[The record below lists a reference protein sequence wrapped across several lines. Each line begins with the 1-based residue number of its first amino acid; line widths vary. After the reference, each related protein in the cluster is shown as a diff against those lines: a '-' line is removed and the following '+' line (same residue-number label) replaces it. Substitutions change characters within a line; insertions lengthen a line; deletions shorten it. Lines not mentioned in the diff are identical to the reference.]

1 MKAHSFFIKAV
12 SALLGLLA
20 VTAAA
25 ETRQS
30 KVLLKNIQSLTLKKG
45 LQTSHRRVEPVPQL
59 KCIGG
64 SGKPHYEVDVMR
76 CTNSGSGYDSND
88 VEWTCKASL
97 PPEFKLG
104 STDVI
109 CEGYSDSDDPYIL
122 KGSCGVE
129 YRLLLTELGQQKY
142 GSKKP
147 AWRSTSP
154 KSESSS
160 GDYDYT
166 QTDAVIMYLF
176 WALFAGVA
184 LWMLYSF
191 IKNYF
196 AGNTGLPR
204 NPVRFPGG
212 GNGGDI
218 LLESPLAAI
227 RRAGDLAS
235 GLEQWVVQRRVTRWD
250 RVQTRTETRHIRRHR
265 KGATA
270 GSEEANSSK
279 QGIMVGSEE
288 VTRAKDLR
296 AREDLLVQAR
306 HLVLPDTI
314 ALDLGQ
320 LGDAKIVDKYMTS
333 NEDDNE
339 FDIPEELIDSSDL
352 SSTDSSSTNTPS
364 ERLLDSYSDLPA
376 LEPLEPGPTLPTLA
390 PDLRAQSTQAQD
402 TKAEDIYQPKNR
414 NLKIRRLTTPEL
426 KIRKSPL
433 IHMNAQH
440 I

>member
-166 QTDAVIMYLF
+166 QTDAVIM
-176 WALFAGVA
+176 
-184 LWMLYSF
+184 
-191 IKNYF
+191 
-196 AGNTGLPR
+196 
-204 NPVRFPGG
+204 
-212 GNGGDI
+212 
-218 LLESPLAAI
+218 
-227 RRAGDLAS
+227 
-235 GLEQWVVQRRVTRWD
+235 
-250 RVQTRTETRHIRRHR
+250 

-376 LEPLEPGPTLPTLA
+376 LEPLEPGPTLPTPTVA
-390 PDLRAQSTQAQD
+390 PDLRAQITPVQD
-402 TKAEDIYQPKNR
+402 TKAEDMYQPKNR
-414 NLKIRRLTTPEL
+414 NLKIRRLTTLEL

-440 I
+440 T

>member
-212 GNGGDI
+212 GNGG
-218 LLESPLAAI
+218 
-227 RRAGDLAS
+227 GD
-235 GLEQWVVQRRVTRWD
+235 
-250 RVQTRTETRHIRRHR
+250 
-265 KGATA
+265 
-270 GSEEANSSK
+270 
-279 QGIMVGSEE
+279 
-288 VTRAKDLR
+288 
-296 AREDLLVQAR
+296 
-306 HLVLPDTI
+306 
-314 ALDLGQ
+314 
-320 LGDAKIVDKYMTS
+320 
-333 NEDDNE
+333 DDPPPPY
-339 FDIPEELIDSSDL
+339 DYRPSDSSYRYPPRKP
-352 SSTDSSSTNTPS
+352 SSSNS
-364 ERLLDSYSDLPA
+364 QGWR
-376 LEPLEPGPTLPTLA
+376 PGFWSGA
-390 PDLRAQSTQAQD
+390 VGGAAAGYAMGSRANQNRNQTYTQAQERGNGWFGGGQQQQ
-402 TKAEDIYQPKNR
+402 AR
-414 NLKIRRLTTPEL
+414 NNGWFGGGDAGEGPSGSRGSSGSSSPPSSSRYDSTGFGSTRR
-426 KIRKSPL
+426 R
-433 IHMNAQH
+433 
-440 I
+440 